1 MPEAPTPRSHRFK
14 AVLQEARGGGAGV
27 LIPLDVAEAMGG
39 RKQFR
44 VVGTLNGVPLRS
56 STFPYEGEGLW
67 LGVHKATREAAGAA
81 FGDEVELAISRDDAP
96 RVLELPPELE
106 AALAAEPSLRD
117 RFESL
122 SFTRRRELAESI
134 AKAKKPD
141 TRAARVARALTALR
155 DA

>member
-14 AVLQEARGGGAGV
+14 AVLLEARGGGAGV

-44 VVGTLNGVPLRS
+44 VVGTLNGAPLKT

-67 LGVHKATREAAGAA
+67 MGVHKATRVAAGVD
-81 FGDEVELAISRDDAP
+81 FGDELELEITRDDAP
-96 RVLELPPELE
+96 RVLELAPEIE
-106 AALAAEPSLRD
+106 AAFVAEPALRV
-117 RFESL
+117 RFEAL
-122 SFTRRRELAESI
+122 SFTRRRELADPI